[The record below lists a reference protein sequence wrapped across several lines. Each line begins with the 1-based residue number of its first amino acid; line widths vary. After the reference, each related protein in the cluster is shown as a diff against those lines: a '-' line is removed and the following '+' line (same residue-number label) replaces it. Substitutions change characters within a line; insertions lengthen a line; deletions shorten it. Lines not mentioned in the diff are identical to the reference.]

1 MTCQMKIRGL
11 WFKGILS
18 FSLLVILEGDLNS
31 ATPGLSTRSY
41 DVDLGQIDSTRTF
54 VVSSMH
60 YLGGIWHQSYI
71 VREQIRYFPYPFFPN
86 IIRYQ
91 QKKLPHKI

>member
-41 DVDLGQIDSTRTF
+41 DVDLGQIDSTRTL
-54 VVSSMH
+54 VVSTLTSMH
-60 YLGGIWHQSYI
+60 YLGGIHLYT
-71 VREQIRYFPYPFFPN
+71 YGYN
-86 IIRYQ
+86 
-91 QKKLPHKI
+91 LTL